1 MKNSPHRPFSTP
13 VRRLPALLLAA
24 ALTTPAASAF
34 AQAAFEIP
42 GPPPLEERQAE
53 AVELS
58 PQQQFNVQLRERN
71 SLYRK
76 LYRLD
81 AEAASAVKRG
91 EEPIETYA
99 RQQSAQDRLNVVEM
113 RLAILSSRHRFDV
126 PEPPESPSAEAAR
139 RALSGGTDAS
149 ERREKAESIAADGI
163 ARTEALL
170 REQVRT
176 MLAGLRFE
184 GFPKR

>member
-1 MKNSPHRPFSTP
+1 MPIPTP
-13 VRRLPALLLAA
+13 TPPMTTVRRLPALLLAA
-24 ALTTPAASAF
+24 ALTAPATSAF
-34 AQAAFEIP
+34 AQAAFETP
-42 GPPPLEERQAE
+42 GPPPLEEEVQ
-53 AVELS
+53 LT
-58 PQQQFNVQLRERN
+58 PQQQFNLQLRERN
-71 SLYRK
+71 TLYRK

-91 EEPIETYA
+91 QEPIETYA
-99 RQQSAQDRLNVVEM
+99 RQQSAQDRLNVIEQ

-139 RALSGGTDAS
+139 RALSGNDVTS
-149 ERREKAESIAADGI
+149 ERRQNAESIAADGI

-176 MLAGLRFE
+176 MLASLAFE
-184 GFPKR
+184 GFPQQ

>member
-1 MKNSPHRPFSTP
+1 MKNLKPTT

-24 ALTTPAASAF
+24 ALTAPATSGL

-42 GPPPLEERQAE
+42 GPPPLEQPAE
-53 AVELS
+53 LTA
-58 PQQQFNVQLRERN
+58 QQQFNMQLRERN
-71 SLYRK
+71 SLFRK

-81 AEAASAVKRG
+81 AEAAAAVKRG
-91 EEPIETYA
+91 EEPIATYA

-139 RALSGGTDAS
+139 RALTGGTDAS

-176 MLAGLRFE
+176 MLSNLAFE
-184 GFPKR
+184 GFPQR

>member
-1 MKNSPHRPFSTP
+1 MNTHAKTTT
-13 VRRLPALLLAA
+13 RRLPALLLAA
-24 ALTTPAASAF
+24 AFASPVATAA
-34 AQAAFEIP
+34 AQAALEIP
-42 GPPPLEERQAE
+42 GPPPLEE
-53 AVELS
+53 AVELT
-58 PQQQFNVQLRERN
+58 PQQQFNGHLRERN

-91 EEPIETYA
+91 DEPIETYA
-99 RQQSAQDRLNVVEM
+99 KQQSAQDRLNVIEM
-113 RLAILSSRHRFDV
+113 RLAILSSRHGYDV

-139 RALSGGTDAS
+139 RALAGGDATS

-176 MLAGLRFE
+176 MLAQLAFE
-184 GFPKR
+184 GFPQQ